1 MTDRHPPRTG
11 LRPNAVLAMPADERE
26 RFLADVHVGIVA
38 HATSPHGAPP
48 LASPVWYSYEPG
60 GDVVFV
66 TAANSLK
73 ALHLANLETATF
85 LVQDEE
91 PPQRFVGVS
100 GPVTV
105 AAGATPTV
113 RRTIARR
120 YLPEDAVDGFLA
132 MTPADA
138 LVTVSLTP
146 TTWWSTDFGKLTT
159 APLPS

>member
-1 MTDRHPPRTG
+1 M
-11 LRPNAVLAMPADERE
+11 AMQPDERE
-26 RFLADVHVGIVA
+26 RFLAGVHVGIVTYG
-38 HATSPHGAPP
+38 TSTPAAP
-48 LASPVWYSYEPG
+48 LASPVWYTYEPG

-66 TAANSLK
+66 TAAGSLK
-73 ALHLANLETATF
+73 ALHLAALETATF

-100 GPVTV
+100 GPVSVT
-105 AAGATPTV
+105 AGASSAV

-120 YLPEDAVDGFLA
+120 YLPDDAVEGFLA

-138 LVTVSLTP
+138 VATVSLTP
-146 TTWWSTDFGKLTT
+146 TSWWSTDFGKLAS

>member
-1 MTDRHPPRTG
+1 MTNIHPPRRG
-11 LRPNAVLAMPADERE
+11 LRPNSPLAMQPDERE

-38 HATSPHGAPP
+38 HNTSPHRAP

-73 ALHLANLETATF
+73 ALHLAGLETATF
-85 LVQDEE
+85 LVQDED

-100 GPVTV
+100 GPVSVT
-105 AAGATPTV
+105 AGASPAV

-120 YLPEDAVDGFLA
+120 HLPEHEIAGFLA
-132 MTPADA
+132 MTPSAA
-138 LVTVSLTP
+138 LVTVSLMP
-146 TTWWSTDFGKLTT
+146 ATWWSTDFGKLAT